1 MNDTVQKLMGMVD
14 SLCHACETY
23 VDPTRKRQAL
33 HDELTRLLDR
43 LEAAETEVLEQARL
57 LGIGG
62 EKELALMAKLEAAE
76 KDAARLDWL
85 LTYFVSDDTSKD
97 DEIIAASDIG
107 VDQVKSVID
116 TAMKE
121 QK

>member
-1 MNDTVQKLMGMVD
+1 MIDLKAIRAANINTDCAANIHPLTVI
-14 SLCHACETY
+14 A
-23 VDPTRKRQAL
+23 
-33 HDELTRLLDR
+33 LLDR

-76 KDAARLDWL
+76 KDAARLGWL
-85 LTYFVSDDTSKD
+85 LTYFASDDTSKD
-97 DEIIAASDIG
+97 AEIVAASEVG
-107 VDQVKSVID
+107 VDQIKLLID
-116 TAMKE
+116 AAMKE

>member
-1 MNDTVQKLMGMVD
+1 MIDTKAIRAAANFSD
-14 SLCHACETY
+14 
-23 VDPTRKRQAL
+23 KRCGRL
-33 HDELTRLLDR
+33 ELDTSAILALLDR

-85 LTYFVSDDTSKD
+85 LTYLVSDDTSKD
-97 DEIIAASDIG
+97 DAIIAASDVG
-107 VDQVKSVID
+107 VDQIKLLID
-116 TAMKE
+116 AAMKE